1 MDMRENYENVLSQ
14 LQDIIYLLRIQNRNE
29 EAIEVQETIKNIKNI
44 YEKWNK
50 EFSS

>member
-29 EAIEVQETIKNIKNI
+29 EAKELQEAMKTIREI
-44 YEKWNK
+44 YE
-50 EFSS
+50 SYS

>member
-29 EAIEVQETIKNIKNI
+29 EAKELQEVMKTIREI
-44 YEKWNK
+44 YE
-50 EFSS
+50 SYS